1 MVIKIK
7 LYLASVLFYIKQI
20 RMRGFCDSL
29 ALVYHVFFLVFFKK
43 VDKHHLVKHRLNLK
57 FLQRH
62 IDLLSQ
68 VAPPSMPLD
77 ENGYRIWVLW
87 WQGEE
92 NIPTIVKATYHSIIK
107 ATDKQ
112 VVLITKDNV
121 ANYIDIPS
129 FIQDKVDAG
138 KMSLAALSDYIRV
151 SLLFKYGGLWI
162 DSTVFCAQKLPEKIY
177 GMKLMTIKNEPDGC
191 KYVAQG
197 KWNVQFLGT
206 NEVHSKVFFLMKSIF
221 EQYWRKYSIIMD
233 YLLVDYSF
241 EYIYENDAEC
251 KALFDAVPFTNDH
264 MHDLLP
270 KMNMPFDETSM
281 EEMLRPN
288 TYLFKLTYK
297 MPFVEQVDGKPTFY
311 SYVLKTSR

>member
-1 MVIKIK
+1 MMTKIK
-7 LYLASVLFYIKQI
+7 LYLASVLFYVRQI
-20 RMRGFCDSL
+20 RMRGLCDSL
-29 ALVYHVFFLVFFKK
+29 SLMYHMFFLVFFKK
-43 VDKHHLVKHRLNLK
+43 VDKHHRAKHRLNME

-62 IDLLSQ
+62 IDLSSQ
-68 VAPPSMPLD
+68 VAPPSTSLAED
-77 ENGYRIWVLW
+77 DYRIWVLW

-92 NIPTIVKATYHSIIK
+92 NMPAIVKATYHSIIK

-112 VVLITKDNV
+112 VALITKDNV

-138 KMSLAALSDYIRV
+138 NMSLAALSDYIRV

-162 DSTVFCAQKLPEKIY
+162 DSTVFCAQKLPEKVY
-177 GMKLMTIKNEPDGC
+177 GMKLMTIRNEPDGC
-191 KYVAQG
+191 KYVAHG

-206 NEVHSKVFFLMKSIF
+206 NEVHSKVFFLMKSIL

-241 EYIYENDAEC
+241 EYIYENDVEC
-251 KALFDAVPFTNDH
+251 KALFDAVPLTNGH
-264 MHDLLP
+264 MHDMLP
-270 KMNMPFDETSM
+270 KMNMPFDVASM
-281 EEMLRPN
+281 EKMLRPN

-311 SYVLKTSR
+311 SYVLKGSR